1 MGGVRREIAIELD
14 PIRME
19 ALRVSVDQVMN
30 TLRLEN
36 QDLPAGPIQ
45 SGDRDRVVQVTGRII
60 APEDF
65 ARLVVARR
73 QGQPVFLSQ
82 VARVV
87 DGEQEVESMA
97 LVNGER
103 AIALDVVKAQGE
115 NTIAVV
121 DAVIRSAQALKE
133 QLPPV
138 AVAPLMLVR
147 CESRHRPRQ
156 WYFPLAL

>member
-1 MGGVRREIAIELD
+1 
-14 PIRME
+14 ME
-19 ALRVSVDQVMN
+19 ALRISVDQVMN

-45 SGDRDRVVQVTGRII
+45 SGDRDRVVQITGRII
-60 APEDF
+60 APQDF
-65 ARLVVARR
+65 ERLIVGRR

-82 VARVV
+82 IARVV
-87 DGEQEVESMA
+87 DGEQEVDSMA

-121 DAVIRSAQALKE
+121 DAVIKSAQELKQ
-133 QLPPV
+133 QLPQGV
-138 AVAPLMLVR
+138 DIVVVR
-147 CESRHRPRQ
+147 DASRAIRQ
-156 WYFPLAL
+156 FSR